1 MLMGFLGK
9 LLSTGVGVA
18 AGALTGGALGS
29 LGKGASSAILG
40 GLGSLG
46 NQMDAQQNYDNAL
59 KLQMQ
64 GQQWQESIIDKQNQW
79 NSAPEQAKRYREA
92 GINPVMALGNGQSGI
107 VSAGGSSGTN
117 QAPPVASTAMSFQE
131 NARINNESDITR
143 STSALNNASAAKAE
157 AETNTENELRALKV
171 LSYAKNNNL
180 IDANTAKAKAEEA
193 IYSQEE
199 KYLKRTL
206 DARVETTL
214 TKMTQEQYRSI
225 QLFADAQI
233 ASFNAAHID
242 ERYQQELALLYAQ
255 TVLAIKSGSYQDAA
269 AKAQRA
275 GAFLNNVLANNQ
287 NFSPEQRKQLLKS
300 TIEMLRNEVTLS
312 GADVDWKTFDK
323 IMNAVSGVLGGA
335 LSVAGLGFL
344 TKGLRG
350 MPKIKGFAP

>member
-1 MLMGFLGK
+1 MGFLGK
-9 LLSTGVGVA
+9 VLSTVTGA
-18 AGALTGGALGS
+18 AGGFLTGGS
-29 LGKGASSAILG
+29 QGAIQGAVSTI
-40 GLGSLG
+40 G
-46 NQMDAQQNYDNAL
+46 NQIDAQQNYENAL

-131 NARINNESDITR
+131 NARINNESDIAR

-157 AETNTENELRALKV
+157 AETDTENELRALKV
-171 LSYAKNNNL
+171 ASYAKNNGL

-206 DARVETTL
+206 DARVESTL

-255 TVLAIKSGSYQDAA
+255 TILAVKSGNYQDAA
-269 AKAQRA
+269 ARAQDA
-275 GAFLNNVLANNQ
+275 GAFLSNVLANNQ
-287 NFSPEQRKQLLKS
+287 NYTPEQREQLLKS
-300 TIEMLRNEVTLS
+300 TLQMIRNQVALS

-344 TKGLRG
+344 SKGLKG
-350 MPKIKGFAP
+350 MPKIKGFGM